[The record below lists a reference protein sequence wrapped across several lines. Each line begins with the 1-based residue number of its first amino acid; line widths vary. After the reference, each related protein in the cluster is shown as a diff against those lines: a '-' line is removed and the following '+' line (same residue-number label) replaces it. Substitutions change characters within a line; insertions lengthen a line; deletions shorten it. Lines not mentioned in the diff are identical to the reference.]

1 MRWRDASEE
10 EDEWLTQEVVAGPLL
25 DAFTAATDPSD
36 GSDVGGD
43 GGIDEESDGEG
54 DSDDG
59 DGDEE
64 GDGNGE
70 SAASDER
77 RIARSIFRSIH
88 DRSLSRPTSDTAY
101 SVLTDALP
109 VGPRRCKKPRRQG
122 LCDLCGLLGG
132 VRAIET
138 TRHLALECPYTTLTL
153 EAVLRAVLESTTLD
167 EAVLEEV
174 RGMGREQLV
183 HEYRRLCITGF
194 RLTTGRGQMAEGRI
208 GATPTRVI
216 MLEALAGIVRR
227 RHRNALLAPDDTP
240 DVRVDTIYNEARRAL
255 IRTFAHTRRRA
266 LDEERAI
273 RLRIPGWQPSPGEG
287 PVAEWETEW
296 LASGF
301 FSSEGE
307 CELPETLES
316 VRGVAA
322 NGCAVS
328 TVALLCVAPQGEGG
342 TCRVKLRLMVEAPGV
357 VLRPQQQL
365 TERAQRR
372 PPDWV
377 AYTDGSEDLGKA
389 GWAYAVLIGGD
400 AIGDEG
406 ASLTSEGYG
415 PVVTSAA
422 HPAYLGARKH
432 TNNTAELTALAELLR
447 ALLSSSPQR
456 AGSRGIVR
464 TDSEYAA
471 ACMMGRVT
479 PKTNRQLAE
488 RLRSLWQR
496 LRAKHTVTWRHVA
509 GHSGNKWN
517 DYVDELAAR
526 GRQGD
531 RGSNAAEWADGT
543 IPTNTP
549 DEESSAEGGDSS
561 TIGHGEQRAATRTR
575 RGKDDSDANCG
586 PATPTATGAPAGP
599 VSHPSPA
606 TDPEAAPVAN
616 PRRAPRVRTIWPEY
630 VPSEQAREIGD
641 DRGAR
646 CVLGLDVDPPP
657 PPLRT
662 TLPGRR
668 RSRICYGLS
677 LDTQHAR
684 RLGNKG

>member
-1 MRWRDASEE
+1 
-10 EDEWLTQEVVAGPLL
+10 
-25 DAFTAATDPSD
+25 
-36 GSDVGGD
+36 
-43 GGIDEESDGEG
+43 
-54 DSDDG
+54 
-59 DGDEE
+59 
-64 GDGNGE
+64 
-70 SAASDER
+70 
-77 RIARSIFRSIH
+77 
-88 DRSLSRPTSDTAY
+88 
-101 SVLTDALP
+101 
-109 VGPRRCKKPRRQG
+109 
-122 LCDLCGLLGG
+122 
-132 VRAIET
+132 
-138 TRHLALECPYTTLTL
+138 
-153 EAVLRAVLESTTLD
+153 
-167 EAVLEEV
+167 
-174 RGMGREQLV
+174 
-183 HEYRRLCITGF
+183 
-194 RLTTGRGQMAEGRI
+194 
-208 GATPTRVI
+208 
-216 MLEALAGIVRR
+216 MLETLAGVVRR

-240 DVRVDTIYNEARRAL
+240 DARVDTIYNETRRAL
-255 IRTFAHTRRRA
+255 IRTYTHTRRRA
-266 LDEERAI
+266 LDEEKAI

-316 VRGVAA
+316 VRGVAV

-328 TVALLCVAPQGEGG
+328 TVALLCVAPQGEGVA
-342 TCRVKLRLMVEAPGV
+342 CRVKLRLMVEAPGV

-365 TERAQRR
+365 TEQAQRR

-447 ALLSSSPQR
+447 ALLSSSPQQ
-456 AGSRGIVR
+456 AGSRGVVR

-488 RLRSLWQR
+488 RLRSLWRR

-526 GRQGD
+526 GRRGD
-531 RGSNAAEWADGT
+531 RGSNAAEWADDT
-543 IPTNTP
+543 IPTDTP
-549 DEESSAEGGDSS
+549 DEESNAEGSDSS
-561 TIGHGEQRAATRTR
+561 SSGHGATGSAQDSERN
-575 RGKDDSDANCG
+575 DDSDADCG
-586 PATPTATGAPAGP
+586 AATPTATAPASP
-599 VSHPSPA
+599 DSHPSPA
-606 TDPEAAPVAN
+606 TDPKTAPVAN
-616 PRRAPRVRTIWPEY
+616 PRRSPRVRTIWSEY

-641 DRGAR
+641 NRGAR
-646 CVLGLDVDPPP
+646 CVLALDVDPPP
-657 PPLRT
+657 PPLSPDDAALASAMVSLSIHN
-662 TLPGRR
+662 TLAELATRVDSIALSDEPAPAPRGGGPRPPGGAFGAPPGGEPSGEAGFPRAGSPQPTPPAAR
-668 RSRICYGLS
+668 AAGHIERFVRVAHPSQPGTADWFCAPTAGDAVLPLS
-677 LDTQHAR
+677 
-684 RLGNKG
+684 